1 METKNYKKAEDKSI
15 IRKRMLN
22 IRKNMTLED
31 INSLSHLISDKVL
44 DIAEEYK
51 DRPICAYS
59 SIKNEADI
67 SFAIKKLLQDKR
79 IIAMPRVF
87 GDYMDFYIIN
97 SYEDLEAGY
106 FGILEPK
113 RTCKKLI
120 PTNALVFL
128 PGSGYSKDKKRI
140 GYGKGYY
147 DRFFEDKKDNI
158 LVGVGYSFQTGLDF
172 YCSEYDI
179 SMDLIIN
186 DKEVV

>member
-1 METKNYKKAEDKSI
+1 MERNNFGKIEDKDI
-15 IRKRMLN
+15 VRKKILS
-22 IRKNMTLED
+22 IRKNMPSED
-31 INSLSHLISDKVL
+31 INNLSHIISDKV
-44 DIAEEYK
+44 IAMAKEYI

-67 SFAIKKLLQDKR
+67 SYAIKGLLSEKR
-79 IIAMPRVF
+79 VVALPRVF
-87 GDYMDFYIIN
+87 GEYMDFYIIN
-97 SYEDLEAGY
+97 SYEDLEAGS

-128 PGSGYSKDKKRI
+128 PGAAYSKDKKRI

-158 LVGVGYSFQTGLDF
+158 LVGVGYSYQTGLEF
-172 YCSEYDI
+172 KSSSYDI
-179 SMDLIIN
+179 SMDFILN